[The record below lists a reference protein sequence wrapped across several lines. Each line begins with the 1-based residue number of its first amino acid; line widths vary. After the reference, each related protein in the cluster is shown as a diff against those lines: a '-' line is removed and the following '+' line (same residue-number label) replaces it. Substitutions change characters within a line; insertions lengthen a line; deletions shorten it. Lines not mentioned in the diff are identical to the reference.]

1 MTKFFTLLTVITIN
15 LFYFSTNA
23 QSKVNGSITD
33 NLGEALSGVH
43 ISIKEANISDISN
56 NQGIYTLENLSSGN
70 YTLTISH
77 IGYKTISKEVRL
89 QNSTLTANFSLE
101 EDLLNLETVIVT
113 GTFDPRTKLESS
125 TSISIIG
132 DKELK
137 KIAPF
142 GTASLLKNIP
152 GTYVDDSAGEV
163 FTRVYSRGVSASA
176 EDDLG
181 WYYISLQEDGLPV
194 SLIQHSYYSPDLFHR
209 ADLTTQR
216 VEAIRGGKSSI
227 TAANAPGG
235 IYNFISH
242 GPRKDFGGELQ
253 LTGGTAGNNN
263 NYYKIDGNIGG
274 SFGNNWYY
282 NIGGHY
288 RNDDGTRDTDFT
300 FSKGGQV
307 KFNVIKEHK
316 NGYIKIYGKILDDY
330 TNRWNGVTATNWSNP
345 TAAFGQDFKTTSLL
359 MPSFD
364 GTIPDPRNIE
374 GGATNNFNPS
384 QGIHAQDLAFGVDF
398 LQDLG
403 NGWTINNNIKFSKK
417 KANWQTSISTAY
429 LGVQN
434 PLSYFYVNGIY
445 PPSEHA
451 PLSLV
456 PYHNGRFVYRDA
468 ISGEQIATADNSD
481 MYNNDNDF
489 VYGQVDYSGN
499 LPNDGT
505 MGVSA
510 WYKDNTANEIMDQLT
525 IRKQFNNHD
534 LSGGLSLGFSDS
546 KLFTQGSLGY
556 ATYEPNPRMLTVTI
570 ENPGEDVLYL
580 SDKNGIGNYGGLFFE
595 NAEAQVSQIGT
606 FINDRWK
613 ITNKTYL
620 DLGLRYEN
628 ISHKGSRDSSSPT
641 SLPGGIDGD
650 PNTIYDNG
658 VLTPGERNTFNYD
671 YNYLSYSFGINHK
684 LSEKAAIFSRY
695 SHGNKA
701 PELDYYFNT
710 LSTIAGEVQ
719 EINQLEL
726 GVKYDLT
733 NFSFTTTAFLS
744 DLNNIGVTDFS
755 LDYDSGSI
763 VYTPIQYNSSR
774 TIGLEWETIYSPI
787 PSLTFGFNGV
797 LQNPKA
803 KDWTVY
809 KSGEYGAPDSISDF
823 SGNTLAY
830 NPKLLFNL
838 SAGYV
843 KSKFSSFI
851 KYNYMG
857 EREGNIANAFQLPSY
872 GVFDLGLGYQITKQL
887 SANLTITNVFDS
899 EGLANFYGP
908 STFGGNAN
916 QADQQYISDNPNQS
930 FVVIPILGRRT
941 LVRLNYTF

>member
-1 MTKFFTLLTVITIN
+1 MTKFLTLLTVITIN
-15 LFYFSTNA
+15 LLSFSLNA
-23 QSKVNGSITD
+23 QFKINGNITD
-33 NLGEALSGVH
+33 NVGKALNSVH
-43 ISIKEANISDISN
+43 VSIKGTNISDISN
-56 NQGIYTLENLSSGN
+56 NKGIYTLENLNSGN
-70 YTLTISH
+70 YTLMISH
-77 IGYKTISKEVRL
+77 IGYKTISKEVKL
-89 QNSTLTANFSLE
+89 QNSTLTANFSME
-101 EDLLNLETVIVT
+101 EDLLNLETVVVT
-113 GTFDPRTKLESS
+113 GTFDPITKLESS
-125 TSISIIG
+125 TSISII
-132 DKELK
+132 DKEELK
-137 KIAPF
+137 EIPPF
-142 GTASLLKNIP
+142 GTASLLKNIL
-152 GTYVDDSAGEV
+152 GTYIDDSAGEI

-181 WYYISLQEDGLPV
+181 WYYVSLQEDGLPV
-194 SLIQHSYYSPDLFHR
+194 SLVQHSYYSPDLFHR

-227 TAANAPGG
+227 TALNAPGG

-242 GPRKDFGGELQ
+242 GARKDFGGEVQ

-263 NYYKIDGNIGG
+263 NYYRIDGTVGG
-274 SFGNNWYY
+274 SFGNDWYY

-288 RNDDGTRDTDFT
+288 RHDDGTRDTDFT

-316 NGYIKIYGKILDDY
+316 NGYIKLYGKLLDDK

-345 TAAFGQDFKTTSLL
+345 TAAFGQDFNTTSLL
-359 MPSFD
+359 MPDFNSN
-364 GTIPDPRNIE
+364 IPDPRNTE

-384 QGIHAQDLAFGVDF
+384 QGIHAEDLAIGLDF
-398 LQDLG
+398 SQDIG
-403 NGWTINNNIKFSKK
+403 NGWKINNNIKFSKK

-429 LGVQN
+429 LGVQDSF
-434 PLSYFYVNGIY
+434 SYYYINGIY
-445 PPSEHA
+445 PGGA
-451 PLSLV
+451 
-456 PYHNGRFVYRDA
+456 NGNFVYRDA
-468 ISGEQIATADNSD
+468 ETNEQLATADNSQ
-481 MYNNDNDF
+481 MM
-489 VYGQVDYSGN
+489 SGAVIYDGG

-525 IRKQFNNHD
+525 LRKEFKNHTI
-534 LSGGLSLGFSDS
+534 SGGLSLGFSDS

-570 ENPGEDVLYL
+570 ENPGEDVIYL
-580 SDKNGIGNYGGLFFE
+580 SDENGIGNHGGLFFE

-613 ITNKTYL
+613 ITNNTYL
-620 DLGLRYEN
+620 DLGLRYETIN
-628 ISHKGSRDSSSPT
+628 HKGSRDESAPT
-641 SLPGGIDGD
+641 SLEGGLDGN

-658 VLTPGERNTFNYD
+658 TLTPTGKKNTFNYD

-684 LSEKAAIFSRY
+684 LSKTSAIFSRF

-701 PELDYYFNT
+701 PELNYYFNS
-710 LSTIAGEVQ
+710 LSTIAGEIQ
-719 EINQLEL
+719 EVNQFEL

-744 DLNNIGVTDFS
+744 DLNNIGITDFS
-755 LDYDSGSI
+755 LDNGTGSI

-774 TIGLEWETIYSPI
+774 TIGLEWETIYNPI

-797 LQNPKA
+797 LQNPKS

-809 KSGEYGAPDSISDF
+809 NIGEDGNNDYISDY

-838 SAGYV
+838 STGYT
-843 KSKFSSFI
+843 KLKFSSYI

-872 GVFDLGLGYQITKQL
+872 GVFDIGLGNQITKQL
-887 SANLTITNVFDS
+887 SVNLTVTNVFNS
-899 EGLANFYGP
+899 EGLANFFGP
-908 STFGGNAN
+908 SIFGGNAN
-916 QADQQYISDNPNQS
+916 KANQEYISENPNQS
-930 FVVIPILGRRT
+930 FVVVPILGRRA
-941 LVRLNYTF
+941 LLRLNYIF